1 MIVLTKNRRR
11 KITHET
17 KKKKKISKDEK
28 ISNFIDVFGTQIIVV
43 LVLLSIFLICAI
55 GLAGD
60 KIFNHGNSILADD
73 GKFFTI
79 NYFFDGLV
87 YIAGIMMILAIV
99 ALLETII
106 VTKTSK
112 ILFLRKINN
121 NPVTDEELEALN
133 FNTAKEYLQYIAE
146 KINITTSVLPFE
158 SEFIVCDYSKRVI
171 LKVLKICEKKVNVD
185 LKYELTSGS
194 ITLYQTS
201 KKEKSEVYE
210 SVSIDD

>member
-1 MIVLTKNRRR
+1 
-11 KITHET
+11 
-17 KKKKKISKDEK
+17 
-28 ISNFIDVFGTQIIVV
+28 
-43 LVLLSIFLICAI
+43 
-55 GLAGD
+55 
-60 KIFNHGNSILADD
+60 
-73 GKFFTI
+73 
-79 NYFFDGLV
+79 
-87 YIAGIMMILAIV
+87 MILAIV

-106 VTKTSK
+106 VTTTSK

-171 LKVLKICEKKVNVD
+171 LKVLKICEKKFNVD

>member
-99 ALLETII
+99 VLLETII

-171 LKVLKICEKKVNVD
+171 LKVLKICEKKFNVD